1 MGAEMLSA
9 VCYLLSFARLSCAEG
24 KTRNLLQLIQRRKK
38 GVGGGRG
45 WRNVIVGVSNNQEL
59 GYFGTFLRSAK
70 EENSGKFINFL
81 AYKM

>member
-1 MGAEMLSA
+1 MERGATMGAEMLSA

-45 WRNVIVGVSNNQEL
+45 QGWGGV
-59 GYFGTFLRSAK
+59 
-70 EENSGKFINFL
+70 EESESESGSPRRPCR
-81 AYKM
+81 